1 VASAVACAARPPPEP
16 APPRVCLADAELE
29 RFVVRSQ
36 ARVREQFMNK
46 LDPRLRIRVNE
57 VAAAAARRSLVPS
70 SSSSA
75 MATGSA
81 TNTADDACIDPVI
94 DILVAFTGPLED
106 LQAVGYENI
115 ARGRGPAPNG
125 WWIASGRIAPSR
137 LVELAAIPHVVSVE
151 GSNPMTPE
159 LDDSLPEARV
169 KQLRD
174 AFPHA
179 TGDGVVVAIIDSGFD
194 WRHGSFRG
202 PDGRTRI
209 LAIWDMYAKLP
220 RKPGER
226 GYRIRDPNGTLGPE
240 LGVYYTKD
248 DIDFSLGFPT
258 PDPAPTP
265 APVKVRTEDPP
276 KPYDP
281 KNPDEKYGH
290 GTHVGGIA
298 AGDGS
303 PEPCCRP
310 SGAGKYSG
318 VAPRASLII
327 VRSGYDNTQLRWAL
341 AFIDDIA
348 GSHPVVVNLSGGTNR
363 GAHDRE
369 KRRSTS
375 RYRMTSPAP
384 RISTSGGTA
393 PAAWMSRLSSPIT
406 IAAQPGSSRAREP
419 RRSMSIQARPPRRC
433 RSRGP

>member
-1 VASAVACAARPPPEP
+1 
-16 APPRVCLADAELE
+16 
-29 RFVVRSQ
+29 
-36 ARVREQFMNK
+36 MNK